1 MDILKEI
8 HQVTSKK
15 NPFYEER
22 YTNRRVTK
30 LSEETGECSQAF
42 LSVTSEENS
51 KKKTWTDVREE
62 AVDSAIVGLDIALT
76 RFPGEEELTDEE
88 IVAAVE
94 AMLKKKLQKWLKK
107 IAKKQDTI

>member
-8 HQVTSKK
+8 YQVANKK
-15 NPFYEER
+15 QPNYDER

-51 KKKTWTDVREE
+51 KNKSWEDVREE
-62 AVDSAIVGLDIALT
+62 AVDAVIVGLDIALT
-76 RFPGEEELTDEE
+76 RFPGEEKLTDEE
-88 IVAAVE
+88 ITKEVE
-94 AMLKKKLQKWLKK
+94 AMIAKKLKKWLKK
-107 IAKKQDTI
+107 VKKKQDTI